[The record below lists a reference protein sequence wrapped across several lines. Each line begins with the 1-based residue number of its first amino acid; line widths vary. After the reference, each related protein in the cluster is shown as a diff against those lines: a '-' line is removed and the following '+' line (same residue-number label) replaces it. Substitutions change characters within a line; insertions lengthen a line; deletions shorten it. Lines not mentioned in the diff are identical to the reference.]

1 MKKLSFLLGCIW
13 ICLALILPIGAVEES
28 GIQEI
33 DTNRVPDEYQSL
45 LESIPKSMRDLLPDE
60 LFSSRVEDVGNA
72 AKQMGDFSYLLN
84 VLLSLIGLELGSN
97 VRLLASICGL
107 LLLSAISN
115 ALQGT
120 LKSTSVA
127 KAFSLLST
135 LMITSA
141 LLSHGYQGI
150 QAVTSYF
157 STLGSMTG
165 ALIPLMGVLYTLG
178 GNVTT
183 AVASS
188 SSLVIYMTVQEQLIG
203 KSIVPFC
210 GIVLSIAMIRAI
222 DPGLRV
228 GTLSDTIKKNYTTF
242 LAFLMMLLGA
252 MLAMQTTLGAGS
264 DTVMMRSAKFAA
276 GNLIPIV
283 GGSVSDLVRT
293 VSAGVGYL
301 RGSIGICAVIL
312 LILMLFP
319 TLVKLFLIRLVWQIT
334 ASFADLLGCESEKK
348 LLDEMASLC
357 NYLITAVAICSSVV
371 LLSVSLLIH
380 CGTAF

>member
-252 MLAMQTTLGAGS
+252 MLAIQTTLGAGS

>member
-188 SSLVIYMTVQEQLIG
+188 SSLAIYMTVQEHLIG

-252 MLAMQTTLGAGS
+252 MLTMQTTLGAGS

>member
-1 MKKLSFLLGCIW
+1 
-13 ICLALILPIGAVEES
+13 
-28 GIQEI
+28 
-33 DTNRVPDEYQSL
+33 
-45 LESIPKSMRDLLPDE
+45 
-60 LFSSRVEDVGNA
+60 
-72 AKQMGDFSYLLN
+72 
-84 VLLSLIGLELGSN
+84 
-97 VRLLASICGL
+97 
-107 LLLSAISN
+107 
-115 ALQGT
+115 
-120 LKSTSVA
+120 
-127 KAFSLLST
+127 
-135 LMITSA
+135 MITSA

-188 SSLVIYMTVQEQLIG
+188 SSLAIYMTVQEQLIG

-334 ASFADLLGCESEKK
+334 ASFADLLGCESEKR